1 MLAVAYF
8 VSVILLAH
16 FFAPQGYDWRINTI
30 SDLASQGHTYKWIM
44 QAGFVGFGALLTAG
58 VISYF
63 RRCSKPYFLL
73 LIAIYGLSI
82 LWSGIYCTA
91 PIDPA
96 IPYVFREA
104 VLHSQFATLAGIA
117 LSLGILWQVF
127 ASSGSRERWVRF
139 AFLLMVTGI
148 SGLFG
153 LAENHILMLDKGV
166 IQRGLYAAG
175 LIWLVYEERM
185 LISNKEN
192 L

>member
-16 FFAPQGYDWRINTI
+16 FFAPPGYDWRINTI

-44 QAGFVGFGALLTAG
+44 QAGFVGFGGLLTIG

-63 RRCSKPYFLL
+63 RRFSKPYFLL

-96 IPYVFREA
+96 IPYVFRES

-117 LSLGILWQVF
+117 LSLAILWQVF
-127 ASSGSRERWVRF
+127 ASSDRRERWVRF

-153 LAENHILMLDKGV
+153 LAENHVLMLDKGV
-166 IQRGLYAAG
+166 VQRVLYAAG
-175 LIWLVYEERM
+175 LIWLVYEELI
-185 LISNKEN
+185 LISNEEN

>member
-16 FFAPQGYDWRINTI
+16 FFAPPGYDWRINTI
-30 SDLASQGHTYKWIM
+30 SDLASQGHTYNWIM
-44 QAGFVGFGALLTAG
+44 QAGFIGFGVLLTAG
-58 VISYF
+58 VVSYF
-63 RRCSKPYFLL
+63 RRFSKSYFLL

-127 ASSGSRERWVRF
+127 VSSGSRERWTRF

-153 LAENHILMLDKGV
+153 LAENHVLMLDKGV
-166 IQRGLYAAG
+166 IQRVLYAAG
-175 LIWLVYEERM
+175 LIWLIYEERM
-185 LISNKEN
+185 LISSKEN